1 MSHSFP
7 TRRSSELKAAVVVFV
22 NSDFSNAF
30 LTITQGIVKTAF
42 PAIANAATGTDET
55 VKTAEARKVY
65 DQLVTGPLDRA
76 LMPEDA
82 NSNFTE
88 EAERD
93 YQNSLSPLVYTIS
106 FDTRGGPKLSG
117 AVVYGG
123 YPVTST
129 DRKSPDSPT

>member
-42 PAIANAATGTDET
+42 PALANAATGTDET

-65 DQLVTGPLDRA
+65 DQLVTGTLDRA
-76 LMPEDA
+76 LMTEDA
-82 NSNFTE
+82 TYYFTK
-88 EAERD
+88 AAHRD
-93 YQNSLSPLVYTIS
+93 YQPSLPPLRRPVNSEPRVA
-106 FDTRGGPKLSG
+106 PKLRTGFVSHRRTDT
-117 AVVYGG
+117 
-123 YPVTST
+123 YPPHQSE
-129 DRKSPDSPT
+129 

>member
-55 VKTAEARKVY
+55 VKTSEARKVY
-65 DQLVTGPLDRA
+65 DQLVTGTLERA
-76 LMPEDA
+76 LMTEDA
-82 NSNFTE
+82 NYYFTE
-88 EAERD
+88 EEQRD
-93 YQNSLSPLVYTIS
+93 YKTNKIGSTNVSNPSTNAHLVCRLRQKKTKK
-106 FDTRGGPKLSG
+106 DKTQLTHETR
-117 AVVYGG
+117 
-123 YPVTST
+123 
-129 DRKSPDSPT
+129 

>member
-65 DQLVTGPLDRA
+65 DQLVTGTLDRA
-76 LMPEDA
+76 LMTEDA
-82 NSNFTE
+82 NYYFTE
-88 EAERD
+88 EAQRD
-93 YQNSLSPLVYTIS
+93 YQTSLSALEIGRAHV
-106 FDTRGGPKLSG
+106 
-117 AVVYGG
+117 
-123 YPVTST
+123 
-129 DRKSPDSPT
+129 